1 MSRPLTF
8 DTNQLERALQICNQ
22 LAAQARNDPNQV
34 LLGLLV
40 TSIALLRDQVT
51 ELRKELQLTNQRLD
65 RLSDQL
71 GRAKQG
77 DPMKTR
83 TVPSDQL
90 SPHSLRAEDYVD
102 KPDLRHVFLPRV
114 DSRVCHLCNKPAAH
128 VDHVSE
134 EEYAKLA
141 KPEP

>member
-1 MSRPLTF
+1 VSPPPTF
-8 DTNQLERALQICNQ
+8 DTQLERSILVCRQ
-22 LAAQARNDPNQV
+22 LAGQARDDPNQV

-40 TSIALLRDQVT
+40 TSIALLRDQMT
-51 ELRKELQLTNQRLD
+51 ELSKELQQTNQRLAQ
-65 RLSDQL
+65 LADQL
-71 GRAKQG
+71 ARRNEEITV
-77 DPMKTR
+77 KTR
-83 TVPSDQL
+83 TVSSDEL
-90 SPHSLRAEDYVD
+90 SSRSLRAEDYVD
-102 KPDLRHVFLPRV
+102 RPDLRHVFVPRV